1 MLQADTS
8 LNIDSISRQQG
19 QKSARKDVLSGK
31 KRYDACHSAE
41 RLNAPVLP
49 ACSGSRWELQDS
61 RPSHRTVVTAV
72 PEWDTA
78 AANSEV
84 TIPVEL
90 YAIDGAA
97 GFLPSAVLSMMMV
110 MLTVCH
116 DLYAQQIDAIM
127 QPMIEVDKRDARA
140 ARELQAEDER
150 PAQRRRVAT

>member
-49 ACSGSRWELQDS
+49 ACSDGSYKIPDPVIE
-61 RPSHRTVVTAV
+61 PC
-72 PEWDTA
+72 
-78 AANSEV
+78 EV